1 MKITSEIGPLRKVI
15 LHKPHISLKKIIP
28 SKCQD
33 FLFDDT
39 LWFERAEEEHNIFSS
54 ILKKN
59 DIEVYFIEDLLK
71 TTLANEK
78 AKNYI
83 INNIIP
89 DDYKESETEELLQN
103 FLKMS
108 LPNEL
113 SHYLL
118 GGLIN
123 EELGYQSLG
132 LFCKTLMP
140 YDFILPPLPNLLFM
154 RDPSCWIADG
164 VCINSMTFSVRKNE
178 PIIMSAIYNYHP
190 MFKKINIWQDLSIS
204 NHYPSME
211 GGDIQM
217 LTPECLLIGISER
230 TKPQA
235 IEKLAITLF
244 KNNKISQIIALELPK
259 KRATMH
265 LDTMITMVDY
275 DKFCT
280 VITDKTSLRSWTIK
294 AGNTDHELVIEEEP
308 NFLKTLAKTI
318 NIKKAHLINVG
329 TDYFSTQREQWS
341 DASNLLTIRP
351 GVVIA
356 YECNLETNKNLRKEG
371 VEVITIPSSEL
382 VRGRGGSHCLTCP
395 IERN

>member
-1 MKITSEIGPLRKVI
+1 MKITSEISPLRKVI

-33 FLFDDT
+33 FLFDDI
-39 LWFERAEEEHNIFSS
+39 LWFERAEEEYNIFSS
-54 ILKKN
+54 ILKKC
-59 DIEVYFIEDLLK
+59 DIEIYFTEDLLK
-71 TTLANEK
+71 TVLANEA

-89 DDYKESETEELLQN
+89 DDYKKSEAEELLQR
-103 FLKMS
+103 FLKI
-108 LPNEL
+108 LPPNEL
-113 SHYLL
+113 SNYLF
-118 GGLIN
+118 GGLIA
-123 EELGYQSLG
+123 EELGYQPLG
-132 LFCKTLMP
+132 LFCKTMMP
-140 YDFILPPLPNLLFM
+140 HDFILPPLPNLLFM

-164 VCINSMTFSVRKNE
+164 VCINPMSFSVRRNE
-178 PIIMSAIYNYHP
+178 ALIMSAIYNYLP
-190 MFKKINIWQDLSIS
+190 MFNKINIWQDFSIP
-204 NHYPSME
+204 NPYPSME

-244 KNNKISQIIALELPK
+244 RNNKISQIIALELPK

-280 VITDKTSLRSWTIK
+280 VITDKSLLKSWTIK
-294 AGNTDHELVIEEEP
+294 AGNTEHELVIEEQP
-308 NFLKTLAKTI
+308 NFLKALAKAI

-341 DASNLLTIRP
+341 DASNVLTIRP
-351 GVVIA
+351 GVVTA
-356 YECNLETNKNLRKEG
+356 YECNLETNKNLKREG
-371 VEVITIPSSEL
+371 IEVITIPSSEL

-395 IERN
+395 IERD